1 MPEYPRHERLMS
13 NQALDGTTLIRPTE
27 YSGNLVILH
36 TL

>member
-13 NQALDGTTLIRPTE
+13 NPKFDGATLIRPTG

>member
-13 NQALDGTTLIRPTE
+13 NPALDGATLIRPTG

-36 TL
+36 NL